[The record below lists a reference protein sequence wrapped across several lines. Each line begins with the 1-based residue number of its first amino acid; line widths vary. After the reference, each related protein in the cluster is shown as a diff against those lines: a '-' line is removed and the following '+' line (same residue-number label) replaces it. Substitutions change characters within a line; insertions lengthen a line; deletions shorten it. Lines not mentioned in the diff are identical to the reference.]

1 MDLITT
7 NIALPSMLIST
18 LLLCFVGL
26 IGLFQSYRKYK
37 FNIIWIFIGLILFA
51 CPPLI
56 LILISI
62 LERNEIKKRPN
73 ANHNL
78 KSKIMVN
85 ISVAIFIFYYSLFP
99 LFVLFLKYSSIN
111 KEWYQE
117 IAITCINIV
126 MLAFVPLYLYVK
138 KKINILVQ

>member
-1 MDLITT
+1 MDLTT

-18 LLLCFVGL
+18 LLLYIVGL
-26 IGLFQSYRKYK
+26 IGLFRSYRKYK
-37 FNIIWIFIGLILFA
+37 FNIIWIFIGLILFV

-62 LERNEIKKRPN
+62 LERNKIKKGSN
-73 ANHNL
+73 ANHIL
-78 KSKIMVN
+78 KSRIRVN

-99 LFVLFLKYSSIN
+99 LLVLFLKYSSIN

-117 IAITCINIV
+117 IAITCVNII

-138 KKINILVQ
+138 KKINILTP